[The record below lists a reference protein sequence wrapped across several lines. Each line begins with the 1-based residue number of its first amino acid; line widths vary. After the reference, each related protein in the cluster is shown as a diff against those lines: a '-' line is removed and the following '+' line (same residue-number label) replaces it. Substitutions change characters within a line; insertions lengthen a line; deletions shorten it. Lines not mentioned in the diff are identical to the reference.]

1 MKDLSKYI
9 PGNAAEESKYQRKAI
24 APAVSYVPAV
34 KDDDVKELDDDFQEV
49 RRRLIAANILA
60 EEAVKEA
67 MELAKNSDHPGAW
80 QVVGELLKGL
90 TKVNEVMVKSH
101 STRIK
106 AKNPEGEKPP
116 SGPVVK
122 QQTNTQNN
130 FYASPAEMAEMLRK
144 QNEESNG

>member
-9 PGNAAEESKYQRKAI
+9 PGNAAEESGYRRKEI
-24 APAVSYVPAV
+24 APAVSYVPAIQN
-34 KDDDVKELDDDFQEV
+34 DDVKELDDDFQEV

-80 QVVGELLKGL
+80 QVVGELVKGL

-106 AKNPEGEKPP
+106 AKNPEGEGK
-116 SGPVVK
+116 GQAVK

-144 QNEESNG
+144 QKDEESNG